1 MLSRAYRVSYTE
13 RALTVPMTRV
23 TAAHLLVRTLRRHGV
38 ERIFGLCGDHVNS
51 IFNACADEGVTI
63 VDTRQ
68 ESAATH
74 MADAWA
80 RVTGRPGVAV
90 VTGGPGHTNSI
101 TGIATA
107 WMAGSPILAISGTFE
122 RALRDKGP
130 LQEID
135 QVDMVRAVT
144 KWARVVD
151 DPARLPYY
159 AALALSEAVSGRP
172 GPVHLTIPSDV
183 SEAIVDDGAIA
194 IPSPTPRVPA
204 SALPSA
210 VEAALDL
217 LARAER
223 PAVIAGSGIWW
234 ARSWEALR
242 RLIELTQ
249 VPCFTIGMGRGSLSD
264 EHPLCLGYA
273 DPILNPVAHEIRQA
287 DVILLIGKRID
298 FRLAYGTLF
307 APDATLIQIDIH
319 AAELGRNRSTQLP
332 IHGDAGAVL
341 EQLAQRAEARH
352 GWKEKPWVE
361 RLRQARRAAA
371 EAQRHDENS
380 EEVPVHPLRIV
391 KEVREMVNSDVV
403 WVIDGGDFAQWC
415 RLGLPAR
422 KPGHWLRLGALG
434 TVGASIPF
442 GIAAKLAKPDC
453 PVVILTGDGGM
464 AFHSWEI
471 HTALRFNA
479 PVVVVVGNDSGWGM
493 ERELQAAF
501 YNRTIGVELGEV
513 RYDRVIEAM
522 GGHGKHVEHPAELR
536 PALERALKAGK
547 PACVNVR
554 MRGVPSPLTT
564 ATIAR
569 AKRTEA

>member
-1 MLSRAYRVSYTE
+1 MAK
-13 RALTVPMTRV
+13 V
-23 TAAHLLVRTLRRHGV
+23 TAAHLLVRTLKRHGI

-51 IFNACADEGVTI
+51 IFNACIDEGVAI

-68 ESAATH
+68 ESGAAH
-74 MADAWA
+74 MADGWA
-80 RVTGRPGVAV
+80 RVTGQPGVSV

-122 RALRDKGP
+122 RPLRDKGA

-151 DPARLPYY
+151 DPARLPQY
-159 AALALSEAVSGRP
+159 AARAYREAVSGRP

-183 SEAIVDDGAIA
+183 AEAIVDD
-194 IPSPTPRVPA
+194 
-204 SALPSA
+204 SA
-210 VEAALDL
+210 VPIPPPFKGEPAAAPSRAIETALDL
-217 LARAER
+217 LERAER
-223 PAVIAGSGIWW
+223 PVVIAGSGIWW
-234 ARSWEALR
+234 ARAWDALR
-242 RLIELTQ
+242 RFIELTHL
-249 VPCFTIGMGRGSLSD
+249 PCFTIGMGRGSLSD

-273 DPILNPVAHEIRQA
+273 DPILNPVARQIKEA
-287 DVILLIGKRID
+287 DVVLLIGKRID
-298 FRLAYGTLF
+298 FRLAYGNLF
-307 APDATLIQIDIH
+307 APAAALIQIDIH
-319 AAELGRNRSTQLP
+319 APELGRNRSAQLP
-332 IHGDAGAVL
+332 IQGDAAAVL
-341 EQLAQRAEARH
+341 EQLAGRAEARR

-361 RLRQARRAAA
+361 RLRQTRSAAVEARHA
-371 EAQRHDENS
+371 DENS
-380 EEVPVHPLRIV
+380 DAVPIHPLRIV
-391 KEVREMVNSDVV
+391 KEVREAVNSDVI

-422 KPGHWLRLGALG
+422 KPGHWLRLGALA

-442 GIAAKLAKPDC
+442 GVAAKLAKPDC

-464 AFHSWEI
+464 AFHSWEL
-471 HTALRFNA
+471 HTALRFTA
-479 PVVVVVGNDSGWGM
+479 PVVVVVGNDCGWGM

-501 YNRTIGVELGEV
+501 YDRTIGVELGEV

-522 GGHGKHVEHPAELR
+522 GGHGEHVEHPAELR

-547 PACVNVR
+547 VACVNVR
-554 MRGVPSPLTT
+554 MRGVASPLTT
-564 ATIAR
+564 ANIAR
-569 AKRTEA
+569 IKGTKA

>member
-1 MLSRAYRVSYTE
+1 MGK
-13 RALTVPMTRV
+13 V

-51 IFNACADEGVTI
+51 IFNACLDEGVAI

-68 ESAATH
+68 ESGATH
-74 MADAWA
+74 MADGWA
-80 RVTGRPGVAV
+80 RVTGQPGVSV

-107 WMAGSPILAISGTFE
+107 WMAGSPVLAISGTFE
-122 RALRDKGP
+122 RPLRDKGP

-144 KWARVVD
+144 KWARVVE
-151 DPARLPYY
+151 DPTRLPQY
-159 AALALSEAVSGRP
+159 AALAYREAVSGRP

-183 SEAIVDDGAIA
+183 SESIVDDSTIP
-194 IPSPTPRVPA
+194 IPSPAKPEPA
-204 SALPSA
+204 AAPA
-210 VEAALDL
+210 RAIETALDL
-217 LARAER
+217 LQRAER
-223 PAVIAGSGIWW
+223 PVVIAGSGIWW
-234 ARSWEALR
+234 ARCWEVLGR
-242 RLIELTQ
+242 FVELTQ
-249 VPCFTIGMGRGSLSD
+249 LPCFTIGMGRGSLSD

-273 DPILNPVAHEIRQA
+273 DPILNPAAREIREA
-287 DVILLIGKRID
+287 DAVLLIGKRMD
-298 FRLAYGTLF
+298 FRLGYGALF
-307 APDATLIQIDIH
+307 AADAALIQVDIH
-319 AAELGRNRSTQLP
+319 APELGRNRSAQLP

-341 EQLAQRAEARH
+341 EQLAAGAEARR
-352 GWKEKPWVE
+352 GWKEKPWVG
-361 RLRQARRAAA
+361 RLRGARKAAV
-371 EAQRHDENS
+371 EARSEDERS
-380 EEVPVHPLRIV
+380 DAAPVHPLRLV
-391 KEVREMVNSDVV
+391 KEAREAVNSDAV
-403 WVIDGGDFAQWC
+403 WAIDGGDFAQWC

-422 KPGHWLRLGALG
+422 KPGHWVRLGALA

-453 PVVILTGDGGM
+453 PVVILVGDGGM
-464 AFHSWEI
+464 AFHAWEL

-479 PVVVVVGNDSGWGM
+479 PVVVVVGNDCGWGM

-501 YNRTIGVELGEV
+501 YGRTIGVELGQL

-522 GGHGKHVEHPAELR
+522 GGHGEHVEHPAELR

-547 PACVNVR
+547 VACVNVM

-564 ATIAR
+564 ANIAR
-569 AKRTEA
+569 AKGTRP